1 MAGSARVLASLFI
14 LVGIAA
20 AHTAHAIVDDTLVP
34 EYAVNETLG
43 IDNKAKE
50 KQTDPATERKQRF
63 EAARAR
69 AEAIY
74 RLPPEKIAAL
84 AEGKLTD
91 AELSASEAEG
101 ATPPPAPEPETFP
114 YGRLVRLGIAGVA
127 ALVLGIVLRVQRQRS
142 AAAVDM
148 PRAETRPVDR
158 THVIR

>member
-1 MAGSARVLASLFI
+1 MAGSARVLTPLFV
-14 LVGIAA
+14 LVFAA

-50 KQTDPATERKQRF
+50 KQTDPVTERKQRF

-91 AELSASEAEG
+91 AELSAATAEG
-101 ATPPPAPEPETFP
+101 APPPPAPAPETFP

-127 ALVLGIVLRVQRQRS
+127 ALVLGIVLRVQRQRNT
-142 AAAVDM
+142 AAVER
-148 PRAETRPVDR
+148 PRSEARPVDR